1 MRREYFYYAA
11 GFLTVATNL
20 SNLSSC
26 KKSVK
31 IRRVETWHF
40 TDLLQ
45 LVETTCSQPVD
56 NKFTESTCNKSVDNL
71 QQTCRQQVVAIHT
84 NAS

>member
-1 MRREYFYYAA
+1 MLP
-11 GFLTVATNL
+11 GFLQLPQT
-20 SNLSSC
+20 C

-31 IRRVETWHF
+31 IRRVETWDF

-45 LVETTCSQPVD
+45 LVETTCSKPVD

-71 QQTCRQQVVAIHT
+71 QQTCRQQVVERILILGYQDAFT
-84 NAS
+84 WLATPC